1 VLGAPSTSHARAPAP
16 ECTKGT
22 QGTEGTFGEFG
33 YSIAMAS
40 RYAPIE
46 DHGII
51 GDLHT
56 VALVSKDASINFMCI
71 PSFDSPSVFAALLD
85 ADKGGRFQIA
95 PQLDDAVH
103 KQLYLPDTNVLLTRF
118 LSDAGVAE
126 VSDFMPVEDAGVAH
140 NLVRRAKT
148 VRGEVRFVMRCDPR
162 FDYARATHRV
172 ERRSETEVLF
182 VGRSG
187 ESELALRLHS
197 SVPMQIADGAA
208 VAEFTLGADDS
219 AWFVLELA
227 TDEPSPSAHPDYVS
241 DAFKATVNFWRRWIG
256 RSPYRNRWR
265 ETVNRSALTL
275 KLLTSRKYGSIVAA
289 PTFGLPEQIGG
300 ERNWDYRYTWIRD
313 SSFTL
318 YGLMRL
324 GYTGEAAAFMRWM
337 MARCEE
343 LEPDG
348 SLQIM
353 YGLDGRHVIDEETLP
368 HLEGYM
374 GSRPVRIGN
383 AAYQHLQLDIYGE
396 LMDSVYLYDKYGSP
410 IGYDTWVNVAR
421 LIDWVCEHWREKDE
435 SIWEVR
441 GGRQEFLYSRVMCWV
456 AIDRAM
462 RLATKRS
469 FPAPYSHWYE
479 VRDTIYRDI
488 FDRFWDP
495 ARRGFVQHPGAT
507 TFDAAALL
515 MPLVRFV
522 SPTDPRW
529 ISTLEGIERE
539 LVSDSLVYRYR
550 LDRDFSDGL
559 TGQEGTFNMCSF
571 WYVECLSRMGDLQ
584 KARFFFEKMLGY
596 ANHVG
601 LYGEELGPRAQHLGN
616 FPQAFTH
623 LALISAAYD
632 LDRRL
637 SAAGHAG

>member
-1 VLGAPSTSHARAPAP
+1 
-16 ECTKGT
+16 
-22 QGTEGTFGEFG
+22 
-33 YSIAMAS
+33 MAD

-46 DHGII
+46 DYGII

-56 VALVSKDASINFMCI
+56 VALVRKDASIDFLCL

-85 ADKGGRFQIA
+85 AERGGRFQIA
-95 PQLDDAVH
+95 PRLDGATH
-103 KQLYLPDTNVLLTRF
+103 KQLYLPETNVLLTRF

-148 VRGEVRFVMRCDPR
+148 VRGEVRFGMRCNPR
-162 FDYARATHRV
+162 FDYGRATHTV
-172 ERRSETEVLF
+172 ERRSDREVLF
-182 VGRSG
+182 VGRAG
-187 ESELALRLHS
+187 ARELVLRLRA
-197 SVPMQIADGAA
+197 SVPMQVAEGAA
-208 VAEFTLGADDS
+208 VADVTLRADES
-219 AWFVLELA
+219 AWFVLEVVMPV
-227 TDEPSPSAHPDYVS
+227 EPSPCGRPDYVC
-241 DAFKATVNFWRRWIG
+241 DAFKETVNFWRRWID
-256 RSPYRNRWR
+256 RSTYQGRWR
-265 ETVNRSALTL
+265 EMVNRSALVL
-275 KLLTSRKYGSIVAA
+275 KLLTSREHGSIVAA
-289 PTFGLPEQIGG
+289 PTFGLPENIGG
-300 ERNWDYRYTWIRD
+300 VRNWDYRYTWIRD

-337 MARCEE
+337 MARCQE
-343 LEPDG
+343 LEPGG

-353 YGLDGRHVIDEETLP
+353 YGIDGRHALLEETLSN
-368 HLEGYM
+368 LEGYM

-383 AAYQHLQLDIYGE
+383 AAYTHLQLDIYGE

-410 IGYDTWVNVAR
+410 IGHDAWTSIVR

-435 SIWEVR
+435 GIWEVR
-441 GGRQEFLYSRVMCWV
+441 GGRQEFLYSRAMCWV
-456 AIDRAM
+456 AIDRAI
-462 RLATKRS
+462 RLANKRS
-469 FPAPYSHWYE
+469 FPAPFSRWYE
-479 VRDTIYRDI
+479 ARDSVYRDI
-488 FDRFWDP
+488 YERFWDP
-495 ARRGFVQHPGAT
+495 ARSGFVQHPGAD

-529 ISTLEGIERE
+529 ISTLRGIEQQ

-550 LDRDFSDGL
+550 LSEAFSDGL
-559 TGQEGTFNMCSF
+559 TGQEGTFSMCSF
-571 WYVECLSRMGDLQ
+571 WYVECLSRMGDLH

-596 ANHVG
+596 ANHLG